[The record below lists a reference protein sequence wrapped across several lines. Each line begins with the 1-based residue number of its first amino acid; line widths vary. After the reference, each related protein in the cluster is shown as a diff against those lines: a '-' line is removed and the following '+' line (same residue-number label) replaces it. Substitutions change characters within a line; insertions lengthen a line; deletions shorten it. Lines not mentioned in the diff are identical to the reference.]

1 MRTSRLYFEGV
12 LNEKTTITLDRDSS
26 HYLSNVLRMKVGSVI
41 QLFNNN
47 DGEFLGTIV
56 TAKKYSLAV
65 TLTSKVSTVVEEPV
79 KIHLAASI
87 SKGDR
92 MDYVIQKSVELGV
105 SQITPIFSQF
115 SEVKI
120 KDKVR
125 LERKCSHWRRIA
137 RSSCEQ
143 CGRFF
148 IPLVNSPVKFNEFVT
163 NKKGLI
169 LLDPSGRENLK
180 SIKKK
185 WRSMLNDWARG
196 RLFTKRGRD
205 GSKERACCE
214 VRPPNFAGRNS
225 AGSRVSNLTIRV
237 RRFELNRFLVEV
249 CLLR

>member
-12 LNEKTTITLDRDSS
+12 LAQNATVTLDRDSS
-26 HYLSNVLRMKVGSVI
+26 HHLTNVLRMKVGNVV

-56 TAKKYSLAV
+56 IAKKYSLAV

-92 MDYVIQKSVELGV
+92 MDYLIQKSVELGV
-105 SQITPIFSQF
+105 SQITPIFSEF
-115 SEVKI
+115 TEVKI
-120 KDKVR
+120 KNSVR

-148 IPLVNSPVKFNEFVT
+148 IPLVNPPVKFNEFVT
-163 NKKGLI
+163 NAVAIFMICAELTTRIITKG
-169 LLDPSGRENLK
+169 
-180 SIKKK
+180 
-185 WRSMLNDWARG
+185 
-196 RLFTKRGRD
+196 KRHKHG
-205 GSKERACCE
+205 C
-214 VRPPNFAGRNS
+214 
-225 AGSRVSNLTIRV
+225 
-237 RRFELNRFLVEV
+237 
-249 CLLR
+249 

>member
-1 MRTSRLYFEGV
+1 MRTSRLYFEGA
-12 LNEKTTITLDRDSS
+12 LNQNVTVALDRDSS
-26 HYLSNVLRMKVGSVI
+26 HYLSNVLRMKVGSVVR
-41 QLFNNN
+41 LFNSN

-105 SQITPIFSQF
+105 SQITPIFSEF

-137 RSSCEQ
+137 RSSTEQ

-148 IPLVNSPVKFNEFVT
+148 IPLVNPPVKFDEFVT
-163 NKKGLI
+163 NEEDLI
-169 LLDPSGRENLK
+169 LLDPSGKDNLK
-180 SIKKK
+180 SIKKNGELCLITGPEGGF
-185 WRSMLNDWARG
+185 SPNEVEMAR
-196 RLFTKRGRD
+196 KRGHVVKLGPRIL
-205 GSKERACCE
+205 RAE
-214 VRPPNFAGRNS
+214 TAPVVALAILQSEFGD
-225 AGSRVSNLTIRV
+225 
-237 RRFELNRFLVEV
+237 LN
-249 CLLR
+249 